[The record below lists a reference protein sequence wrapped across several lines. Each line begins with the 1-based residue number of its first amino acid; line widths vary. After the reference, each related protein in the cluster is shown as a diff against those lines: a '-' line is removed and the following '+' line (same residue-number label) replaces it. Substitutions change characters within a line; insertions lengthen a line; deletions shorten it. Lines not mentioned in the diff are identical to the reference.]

1 MPQRGRCAVAGSA
14 FPSPAPQVARP
25 LHPLEAIRVAALSA
39 TLWCAPLLRRRV
51 LVQLAL
57 EQGWQSPSA
66 LADACDASPRTL
78 RRLATQAVDDA
89 ARAAARLCLGDAR
102 LGLAP
107 EVLAAVGLPSRLRVR
122 LADAA

>member
-89 ARAAARLCLGDAR
+89 ARLCLGDAR

-107 EVLAAVGLPSRLRVR
+107 EVLAAVGVPSRLRVR